1 MSQRNIWGE
10 ADQRKNNLIIETA
23 SDLEK
28 NLTRRDFLKLTGGG
42 IIITFFIGKPNDLL
56 SLNQRQERPRE
67 NPDDFN
73 AYLLIK
79 EDGRI
84 ACFSGKVELG
94 QGIKTALAQIIA
106 EELDVSVEVVDMVL
120 GDTALCP
127 WDMGTFGSRT
137 IKYFGRAL
145 RQAGAE
151 AKAVLL
157 ELAAEKLAIPVDIL
171 SAENGFIFDRN
182 QPSRRV
188 SYAELAQGKRIE
200 RHLTPK
206 PAPKPVSRHR
216 IAGKPFPRLDGRE
229 KVTGRAVYAGDVFLP
244 GMLYA
249 RLLRPPA
256 HGAKLRSLDLEA
268 IKNIPDVIV
277 IQDGD
282 LIAVLHPTF
291 DGASAALK
299 KIKAEF
305 TLPEVKQT
313 DENIHQHLE
322 AVAPAG
328 NVVDQKGNLEEGEKK
343 ARQTLEAVYFNPYVA
358 HSPLET
364 HTALVAIEKE
374 EVKVWASTQRPFGVQ
389 SEVAGVLGIPT
400 NKVRVYPVYVGG
412 GFGGKNRNRQAIEAA
427 RLAKLVGKPVM
438 VVWSREEEF
447 FYDTFMPAAL
457 VKVRA
462 GLDENSRMVFWDYT
476 VYWAG
481 DRSSQIFYDIPHY
494 RVVSRGGWSGSV
506 KGHLFE
512 VGPWRAPGS
521 NSNVFARES
530 HIDAL
535 AAASNQDPLEFRL
548 QHLANNQRMQ
558 RVLQKAA
565 EEFGW
570 KPAKTPSG
578 RGYGLSCA
586 DYLGTYVAA
595 MVEIDLNPETGQIKV
610 KRVVGVQD
618 MGEIINP
625 EGAREQIEG
634 CLMMGLGYALSEE
647 IHFRGGQILDLNFDR
662 YEIPRFSW
670 LPEIKA
676 FLIDNPEFP
685 PQGGGEPAIINV
697 GAACA
702 NAFFDL
708 TGVRLNRLPLNHQ
721 RVLQAL
727 KAKRQG

>member
-1 MSQRNIWGE
+1 MSQTNKWEE
-10 ADQRKNNLIIETA
+10 AEVRKNSSILEIA
-23 SDLEK
+23 SSAEGT
-28 NLTRRDFLKLTGGG
+28 LTRRDFLKLTGSG
-42 IIITFFIGKPNDLL
+42 ILITFLVGDPDNLL
-56 SLNQRQERPRE
+56 SLGQRQERPRE
-67 NPDDFN
+67 NPEDFN
-73 AYLLIK
+73 AYLLVK

-94 QGIKTALAQIIA
+94 QGIKTSLAQILT
-106 EELDVSVEVVDMVL
+106 EELDVSVEMVDMVL

-137 IKYFGRAL
+137 IKYFGPAL
-145 RQAGAE
+145 RQAAAE

-157 ELAAEKLAIPVDIL
+157 ELAAEKLAVPVDSL
-171 SAENGFIFDRN
+171 SAENGVIFDRN

-188 SYAELAQGKRIE
+188 SYAELTQGKRIE

-206 PAPKPVSRHR
+206 PTPKPVASHR
-216 IAGKPFPRLDGRE
+216 IAGKPFPRVDAKE
-229 KVTGRAVYAGDVFLP
+229 KVTGKAVYAGDVFLP

-249 RLLRPPA
+249 RILRPPA
-256 HGAKLRSLDLEA
+256 HGAKLKSLDLEEV
-268 IKNIPDVIV
+268 KTIPEVRV

-282 LIAVLHPTF
+282 LVAVLHPTF
-291 DGASAALK
+291 DGASAALE

-305 TLPEVKQT
+305 DLPEVKLT

-322 AVAPAG
+322 AMAPAG
-328 NVVDQKGNLEEGEKK
+328 NVVDQRGNLEEGEKV

-358 HSPLET
+358 HAPIET

-389 SEVAGVLGIPT
+389 SEVADVLGVPT
-400 NKVRVYPVYVGG
+400 NRVRVYPVYVGG
-412 GFGGKNRNRQAIEAA
+412 GFGGKNRNRQAVEAA

-438 VVWSREEEF
+438 VVWTREEEF
-447 FYDTFMPAAL
+447 FYDTFMPAAV

-462 GLDENSRMVFWDYT
+462 GLDGSNRVIFWDYT

-481 DRSSQIFYDIPHY
+481 DRSSQMFYEIPHC

-521 NSNVFARES
+521 NTNVFARES
-530 HIDAL
+530 HLDSL
-535 AAASNQDPLEFRL
+535 AAACGQDPLEFRL
-548 QHLANNQRMQ
+548 RHLAGNQRMQ
-558 RVLQKAA
+558 KVLRKAA

-570 KPAKTPSG
+570 KPARTPSG
-578 RGYGLSCA
+578 RGFGLSCA

-595 MVEIDLNPETGQIKV
+595 MVEIDLDQETGEIKV
-610 KRVVGVQD
+610 KRMVGVQD
-618 MGEIINP
+618 MGEVINP
-625 EGAREQIEG
+625 EGAKEQIEG
-634 CLMMGLGYALSEE
+634 CLMMGLGYALAEE
-647 IHFRGGQILDLNFDR
+647 IHFRGGRILDLNFDR

-676 FLIDNPEFP
+676 FVIDNPEMP

-697 GAACA
+697 GGACA
-702 NAFFDL
+702 NALFDL
-708 TGVRLNRLPLNHQ
+708 TGVRLNRLPLNRQ

-727 KAKRQG
+727 REKRQG